1 MMTFCKRRMIYLNKC
16 NLYSDRKILT
26 NKLSLWIL
34 FYEIQFFVRL
44 VEIQKG
50 FNLAVDRELL
60 KEVTQELWN
69 TVKKLRPEIDR
80 QTRLQLDLKALL
92 TIGDLPDQMQA
103 AMVVGVCAEM
113 DKSDV
118 DNVETNSLTKDSK
131 VVDTSTG
138 RKVVRRSSAK

>member
-1 MMTFCKRRMIYLNKC
+1 M
-16 NLYSDRKILT
+16 
-26 NKLSLWIL
+26 
-34 FYEIQFFVRL
+34 
-44 VEIQKG
+44 
-50 FNLAVDRELL
+50 AVDRELL

-80 QTRLQLDLKALL
+80 QTRLQLVLKALL

-118 DNVETNSLTKDSK
+118 DSVEETNSQTKDSSG
-131 VVDTSTG
+131 VDTSTG

>member
-1 MMTFCKRRMIYLNKC
+1 M
-16 NLYSDRKILT
+16 
-26 NKLSLWIL
+26 
-34 FYEIQFFVRL
+34 
-44 VEIQKG
+44 
-50 FNLAVDRELL
+50 AVDRELL

-80 QTRLQLDLKALL
+80 QTRLQLVLKALL

-118 DNVETNSLTKDSK
+118 DNVETNSQTKDSSG
-131 VVDTSTG
+131 VDTSG

>member
-1 MMTFCKRRMIYLNKC
+1 M
-16 NLYSDRKILT
+16 S
-26 NKLSLWIL
+26 
-34 FYEIQFFVRL
+34 
-44 VEIQKG
+44 
-50 FNLAVDRELL
+50 VDRELL

-80 QTRLQLDLKALL
+80 QTRLQLVLKALL

-113 DKSDV
+113 DKSDIE
-118 DNVETNSLTKDSK
+118 NIESDS
-131 VVDTSTG
+131 TSKEESGSSSIDPSPG

>member
-1 MMTFCKRRMIYLNKC
+1 M
-16 NLYSDRKILT
+16 S
-26 NKLSLWIL
+26 
-34 FYEIQFFVRL
+34 
-44 VEIQKG
+44 
-50 FNLAVDRELL
+50 VDRELL

-80 QTRLQLDLKALL
+80 QTRLQLVLKALL

-113 DKSDV
+113 DKTDV
-118 DNVETNSLTKDSK
+118 ENVQINANTNNNNNSNS
-131 VVDTSTG
+131 VDTSTG

>member
-1 MMTFCKRRMIYLNKC
+1 M
-16 NLYSDRKILT
+16 S
-26 NKLSLWIL
+26 
-34 FYEIQFFVRL
+34 
-44 VEIQKG
+44 
-50 FNLAVDRELL
+50 VDRELL

-80 QTRLQLDLKALL
+80 QTRLQLVLKALL

-113 DKSDV
+113 DKSDIE
-118 DNVETNSLTKDSK
+118 NIETNSTIKEESGSSSI
-131 VVDTSTG
+131 DTSTG

>member
-1 MMTFCKRRMIYLNKC
+1 MT
-16 NLYSDRKILT
+16 
-26 NKLSLWIL
+26 
-34 FYEIQFFVRL
+34 
-44 VEIQKG
+44 
-50 FNLAVDRELL
+50 VDRELL

-80 QTRLQLDLKALL
+80 QTRLQLVLKALL

-113 DKSDV
+113 DKSDI
-118 DNVETNSLTKDSK
+118 DNVETNSQSKETNDSSG
-131 VVDTSTG
+131 VDTSTG

>member
-1 MMTFCKRRMIYLNKC
+1 M
-16 NLYSDRKILT
+16 
-26 NKLSLWIL
+26 
-34 FYEIQFFVRL
+34 
-44 VEIQKG
+44 
-50 FNLAVDRELL
+50 AVDRELL

-80 QTRLQLDLKALL
+80 QTRLQLVLKALL

-113 DKSDV
+113 DKSDPDSI
-118 DNVETNSLTKDSK
+118 DNDSHTNEKQDSPA
-131 VVDTSTG
+131 VDTSTG

>member
-1 MMTFCKRRMIYLNKC
+1 M
-16 NLYSDRKILT
+16 
-26 NKLSLWIL
+26 
-34 FYEIQFFVRL
+34 
-44 VEIQKG
+44 
-50 FNLAVDRELL
+50 AVDRELL

-80 QTRLQLDLKALL
+80 QTRLQLVLKALL

-113 DKSDV
+113 DKSD
-118 DNVETNSLTKDSK
+118 NVEAYSQTKDSSG
-131 VVDTSTG
+131 VDTSTG

>member
-1 MMTFCKRRMIYLNKC
+1 M
-16 NLYSDRKILT
+16 S
-26 NKLSLWIL
+26 
-34 FYEIQFFVRL
+34 
-44 VEIQKG
+44 
-50 FNLAVDRELL
+50 VDRELL

-80 QTRLQLDLKALL
+80 QTRLQLVLKALL

-113 DKSDV
+113 DKSDIENI
-118 DNVETNSLTKDSK
+118 DSDSK
-131 VVDTSTG
+131 SKEKSGTSLIDTSNG

>member
-1 MMTFCKRRMIYLNKC
+1 M
-16 NLYSDRKILT
+16 S
-26 NKLSLWIL
+26 
-34 FYEIQFFVRL
+34 
-44 VEIQKG
+44 
-50 FNLAVDRELL
+50 VDRELL

-80 QTRLQLDLKALL
+80 QTRLQLVLKALL

-113 DKSDV
+113 DKSDIENIES
-118 DNVETNSLTKDSK
+118 DSTSKDESGSSSI
-131 VVDTSTG
+131 DTSIG

>member
-1 MMTFCKRRMIYLNKC
+1 M
-16 NLYSDRKILT
+16 S
-26 NKLSLWIL
+26 
-34 FYEIQFFVRL
+34 
-44 VEIQKG
+44 
-50 FNLAVDRELL
+50 VDRELL

-80 QTRLQLDLKALL
+80 HTRLQLVLKALL
-92 TIGDLPDQMQA
+92 TIGDLPDQLQA

-118 DNVETNSLTKDSK
+118 ENIDGNSDNKKEGVSSAF
-131 VVDTSTG
+131 DTSTG

>member
-1 MMTFCKRRMIYLNKC
+1 MT
-16 NLYSDRKILT
+16 
-26 NKLSLWIL
+26 
-34 FYEIQFFVRL
+34 
-44 VEIQKG
+44 
-50 FNLAVDRELL
+50 VDRELL

-80 QTRLQLDLKALL
+80 QTRLQLVLKALL

-113 DKSDV
+113 DKTDV
-118 DNVETNSLTKDSK
+118 ENDQINANTNNNKNSNS
-131 VVDTSTG
+131 VDTSTG